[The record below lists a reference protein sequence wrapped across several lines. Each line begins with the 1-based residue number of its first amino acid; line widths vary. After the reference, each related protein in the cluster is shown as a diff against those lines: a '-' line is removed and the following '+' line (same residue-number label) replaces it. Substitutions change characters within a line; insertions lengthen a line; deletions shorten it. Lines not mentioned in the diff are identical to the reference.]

1 MEAQENCCKGG
12 ARLDEGEGR
21 GRRRRRSSCNLNF
34 TCMKNAAHLLNAR
47 DVPVEQWSSW
57 AAGRQ
62 DGDRG

>member
-1 MEAQENCCKGG
+1 
-12 ARLDEGEGR
+12 
-21 GRRRRRSSCNLNF
+21 
-34 TCMKNAAHLLNAR
+34 MKNAAHLLNAR